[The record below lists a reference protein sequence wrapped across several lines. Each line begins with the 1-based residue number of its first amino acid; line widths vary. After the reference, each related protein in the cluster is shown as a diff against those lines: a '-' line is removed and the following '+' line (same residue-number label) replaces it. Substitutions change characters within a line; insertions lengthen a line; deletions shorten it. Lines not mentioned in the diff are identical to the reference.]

1 MKIVKTEWV
10 PATNLTAKYLYVKF
24 DDGLIGYVT
33 NRDFELYG
41 LTKQN
46 HVTIIRELQKTI

>member
-1 MKIVKTEWV
+1 MKIVKTELV